1 PNSLS
6 EFSNDDQ
13 DNGALPEPE
22 EANVLISDQV
32 QVQDDYKTIEQEMKQ
47 EDSLRQAREDP
58 APPVEKAPLLP
69 LYELVVLPAMSSSF
83 EVARPGSVAALKEA
97 MASDLT
103 LLLAPQLDLS
113 ADWPVPDQIAPIAC
127 LAKVTEL
134 LEVKNRP
141 AYRVK
146 VEGLSRV
153 KLTDIREAGA
163 EAGYKALYQRLT
175 AQAEPEPDLKL
186 EALRRNLTDAF
197 RQYVMVTGRGSV
209 EVVNSLRQIKSGDKL
224 TDLICSNVDL
234 SYSDQIDQLTEVSL
248 LKRMLKLLQ
257 KLQTEIAV
265 AGMQHDIEEKVKQK
279 LDQYQRE
286 YYLREQ
292 LKVIHDELGDEESSE
307 EESQRYLDQLK
318 KMPFDAKDRD
328 YLEKEI
334 HRLVKYPPNFPEAAV
349 SRSYLDLVFELP
361 WGHCSKDKLNLAA
374 CRRQLDRDHY
384 GLQTI
389 KERILE
395 YLAVMKR
402 QKSMKDETYKAP
414 ILCLVG
420 PPGVGKTSIAQSIA
434 TALGR
439 SYIRMSLGGVKD
451 EAEIRGHRRTYIGA
465 MPGRIIQAIKRAGT
479 DNPLIL
485 MDEIDKLGSDYRGD
499 PASALLEVLDP
510 EQNRSFRDHY
520 LELNYDL
527 SQVLFVT
534 TANTTETI
542 PDALLDR
549 MELIELSGYTE
560 EEKTE
565 IARLHLWP
573 KQQKLNGLAA
583 GELRLSK
590 TAIHGIIEDY
600 TREAGVRQLE
610 QQLARI
616 ARRWLLKKEEKSGPS
631 AAAPNKL
638 LQRRDLTRYLGKSR
652 YHYDLVDTKDLVG
665 LANGLAWTVNG
676 GDMLN
681 IEVSAVKGSGKLQL
695 TGQLGDVMQESAKVA
710 LSYVRGHAAELGL
723 DTSYCEKTDIHIHVP
738 EGAIPKD
745 GPSAGITLAVAALS
759 ALSGRPVKHQVAM
772 TGELTI
778 RGRVLPIGGLK
789 EKMIAAQRAGVKT
802 VLFPRQNEADLD
814 DIPASVKDKL
824 QLCPINDAQEAFALA
839 LAAAPAGNS

>member
-1 PNSLS
+1 
-6 EFSNDDQ
+6 
-13 DNGALPEPE
+13 
-22 EANVLISDQV
+22 
-32 QVQDDYKTIEQEMKQ
+32 MKQ
-47 EDSLRQAREDP
+47 EDLQLQLTETASTTAER
-58 APPVEKAPLLP
+58 APLLP

-83 EVARPGSVAALKEA
+83 EVARPGSVEALKQA
-97 MASDLT
+97 MDSDLT
-103 LLLAPQLDLS
+103 LLLAPQLDLT
-113 ADWPVPDQIAPIAC
+113 AEWPAPDQIAPVAC

-146 VEGLSRV
+146 VEGLSRAR
-153 KLTDIREAGA
+153 LTGIQIQA
-163 EAGYKALYQRLT
+163 EAGYTATYQILKD
-175 AQAEPEPDLKL
+175 QPEAATNLEQ
-186 EALRRNLTDAF
+186 EALRRHLTDAF
-197 RQYVMVTGRGSV
+197 RQYIIATGRGSV
-209 EVVNSLRQIKSGDKL
+209 EVVNSLRQIKSGEKL

-257 KLQTEIAV
+257 KLQTEIAI
-265 AGMQHDIEEKVKQK
+265 AGMEHDIEEKVKQK

-307 EESQRYLDQLK
+307 EESQRYLDQLNK
-318 KMPFDAKDRD
+318 LPFDAKDHD

-334 HRLVKYPPNFPEAAV
+334 RRLAKYPPNFPEAAV
-349 SRSYLDLVFELP
+349 ARSYLDLVFELP
-361 WGHCSKDKLNLAA
+361 WGKCSRDKLNLSA
-374 CRRQLDRDHY
+374 CRKQLDRDHY
-384 GLQTI
+384 GLQKI

-402 QKSMKDETYKAP
+402 QKQLHDDSYKAP

-434 TALGR
+434 LALGR

-520 LELNYDL
+520 LELTYDL

-573 KQQKLNGLAA
+573 KQQKQNGLAP

-590 TAIHGIIEDY
+590 SAIKGMIEDY

-616 ARRWLLKKEEKSGPS
+616 ARRWLLKKEEQSD
-631 AAAPNKL
+631 APATAKKTL

-652 YHYDLVDTKDLVG
+652 YHYDQVDTADIVG

-723 DTSYCEKTDIHIHVP
+723 DTSCSEKTDIHIHVP

-745 GPSAGITLAVAALS
+745 GPSAGITLAVASLS

-789 EKMIAAQRAGVKT
+789 EKMIAAQRAGAKMVI
-802 VLFPRQNEADLD
+802 FPKQNEADLD

-824 QLCPINDAQEAFALA
+824 QLCPISDAREAFELA
-839 LAAAPAGNS
+839 LAAVPADRS